1 MFSCLTFYDFPGS
14 SAGKGRR
21 HWFKSWV
28 GKTHWHRQR
37 LPTPVFSGFPGS
49 SAGKE
54 NACNVGDLISTPGWG
69 RFPGE
74 GNDYPP
80 QCSGL
85 ENSIDCVVYG
95 VTKTWTLLSDFHFH
109 LLLYW
114 YIVALQ
120 CFTLWKMAWRFLK
133 KLKIELPYNPAIPLL
148 DICPERDTCF
158 MCSLQHF
165 LQQLGHGSNLNVHGL
180 YLVFYEFVLDRTS
193 EHFAIQWVPFWR
205 TPNDC
210 YSYSLLKLFLH
221 TDCMFQHS
229 YHYTR

>member
-1 MFSCLTFYDFPGS
+1 MNVLLLLKLVVEWFINFSFTRQLLPLTSDTVHHLEYFWVSPPFLKETLMFSCLTFYDFPGS

-21 HWFKSWV
+21 HWFNSWV
-28 GKTHWHRQR
+28 GKTHWHRYR

-54 NACNVGDLISTPGWG
+54 NACNVGDLISIPGWG

-74 GNDYPP
+74 GNGYPP
-80 QCSGL
+80 QCSRL
-85 ENSIDCVVYG
+85 ENSIDCIVYG

-114 YIVALQ
+114 CIVALQ

-148 DICPERDTCF
+148 DICPERERDTCF
-158 MCSLQHF
+158 TCSLQHF
-165 LQQLGHGSNLNVHGL
+165 LQ
-180 YLVFYEFVLDRTS
+180 
-193 EHFAIQWVPFWR
+193 
-205 TPNDC
+205 
-210 YSYSLLKLFLH
+210 
-221 TDCMFQHS
+221 
-229 YHYTR
+229 